1 MLIALLRT
9 HLAPYR
15 RWLTAVVVLQLI
27 GTIAS
32 LYLPSLNADIID
44 NGVAKGDTDYIM
56 HTGGWMLAVS
66 LVQIA
71 CSITAV
77 YFGARTAMSVGRDLR
92 GTIFRRVGEF
102 SSREMAHFG
111 APSLITRNT
120 NDVQQVQML
129 VVMTCT
135 MMVMAPIMCV
145 GGVIMAL
152 REDIGLAW
160 VIAVSVP
167 VLVTVLGLIIRRMV
181 PQFREMQKRIDTV
194 NSVLREQLAGIRV
207 VRAFV
212 REPAEVERFDDA
224 STALSQTA
232 VRAGRLMALLFPTVL
247 LVANLSSIAVL
258 WFGASRVASGQMQIG
273 ALTAFLAYLVQ
284 ILMSVTMATMML
296 MMVPRAT
303 VSAERIQEVLNTE
316 SSVRPPDEPIRT
328 AARIGDVEFREVMF
342 QYPGASDPVL
352 RGITLHARAGQ
363 TAAIIGSTGSG
374 KSTLVSLIPRM
385 FDVTSGSVRVDGVDV
400 RELDPD
406 LLWSRIGLVPQ
417 KAYLFS
423 GTVASNLRYG
433 NPDAT
438 DEELW
443 HALDVAQAREFV
455 AAMPGVCRP
464 RSRKAAARCPADNG
478 NAWRSRAPSSAGLR
492 YTSSTRR
499 SLRWT
504 WVRTPGCGRR
514 CGRRPARQRSSS
526 WRNVCRRSWTPTRS
540 RCWTTGRSWDW
551 ARTTNCCAT
560 ARLTLRSSSRSCLRR
575 PHDNNDDGPAAAA
588 GGRARCPQRSAV
600 DVRRPACR
608 EVDELRPLGAPADGP
623 AFAGTVAG
631 AGCRRTGR
639 RRRDSVGTRSSPA
652 RPRDRH
658 HLRGRARRAAAQRRQ
673 PPTGRRRRTRPRRRQ
688 LRRPAAAHA
697 RDARRGH
704 RLRRATQC
712 AVAGARP
719 LRVRERVQLAVR
731 VRAE

>member
-15 RWLTAVVVLQLI
+15 RWLGAVVVLQLV

-56 HTGGWMLAVS
+56 HIGGWMLAVS

-135 MMVMAPIMCV
+135 VMVMAPIMCV
-145 GGVIMAL
+145 GGVFMAL
-152 REDIGLAW
+152 REDVGLAW

-181 PQFREMQKRIDTV
+181 PQFRQMQTRIDTV
-194 NSVLREQLAGIRV
+194 NRVLREQLAGIRV

-212 REPAEVERFDDA
+212 REPLEAERFDDA

-247 LVANLSSIAVL
+247 LVANVSSVAVL
-258 WFGASRVASGQMQIG
+258 WFGASRVASGQMQVG

-296 MMVPRAT
+296 MMVPRAA

-316 SSVRPPDEPIRT
+316 SSVRPPVEPVR
-328 AARIGDVEFREVMF
+328 AATQRGDVEFRDVTF

-363 TAAIIGSTGSG
+363 ITAIIGSTGSG

-385 FDVTSGSVRVDGVDV
+385 FDVTGGSVRVDGVDV

-406 LLWSRIGLVPQ
+406 LLWGRIGLVPQ

-433 NPDAT
+433 KPDAS

-443 HALDVAQAREFV
+443 HALEVAQAREFV
-455 AAMPGVCRP
+455 AAMPGGL
-464 RSRKAAARCPADNG
+464 SADIAQG
-478 NAWRSRAPSSAGLR
+478 GATVSG
-492 YTSSTRR
+492 
-499 SLRWT
+499 
-504 WVRTPGCGRR
+504 GQ
-514 CGRRPARQRSSS
+514 RQRLAI
-526 WRNVCRRSWTPTRS
+526 
-540 RCWTTGRSWDW
+540 
-551 ARTTNCCAT
+551 ARA
-560 ARLTLRSSSRSCLRR
+560 L
-575 PHDNNDDGPAAAA
+575 
-588 GGRARCPQRSAV
+588 
-600 DVRRPACR
+600 VRRPEIYVFDEAFSALDLGTDARLRAALRPETR
-608 EVDELRPLGAPADGP
+608 EAAVIIVAQRVSTIVDADQIVVLDDGAIVGLGTHDELL
-623 AFAGTVAG
+623 
-631 AGCRRTGR
+631 
-639 RRRDSVGTRSSPA
+639 RDCPPYVEIVESQLSA
-652 RPRDRH
+652 E
-658 HLRGRARRAAAQRRQ
+658 AA
-673 PPTGRRRRTRPRRRQ
+673 
-688 LRRPAAAHA
+688 
-697 RDARRGH
+697 
-704 RLRRATQC
+704 
-712 AVAGARP
+712 
-719 LRVRERVQLAVR
+719 
-731 VRAE
+731 